1 MASLSHFLLLGAAVT
16 LAVACAAQSALPEEA
31 ADGSAG
37 DDCDLSLSQLK
48 LRVHKAKDEDTAQ
61 QPACQQSGCHAR
73 YSWRSACQCN
83 SKCAT
88 YGNCCSDYQSF
99 CVSAPAT
106 PSSSPATAP
115 PIPSSQG
122 SVSRLVEEFDA
133 PLDLDTDPIWTWSD
147 GGLSEGQVRFA
158 KVAIALAIKRST
170 VQEQI
175 RFENGNMKIV
185 AEPISSSIHTQ
196 SVQPGNPNIDG
207 NFVATMFVYK
217 DAKFNH
223 WREIDFEVTGD
234 SAHSVTTNMLS
245 ADHTSAWKAG
255 IQQTEEIYTPGN
267 VRKDFHVHAFEWLPD
282 KITWYIDGQKV
293 REQHPGSLH
302 IPDMAG
308 KIMMN
313 LWIFGDG
320 AYFGGKQI
328 HNNHYPL
335 TSEYDWFR
343 FYKWDGDTSYPCPG
357 LTNSC
362 LTADD
367 RFMASNNPCDGI
379 SQEGGTRHSVF
390 RSMALLM
397 LLLLL
402 LLLLLLC
409 CCCC

>member
-1 MASLSHFLLLGAAVT
+1 
-16 LAVACAAQSALPEEA
+16 
-31 ADGSAG
+31 
-37 DDCDLSLSQLK
+37 
-48 LRVHKAKDEDTAQ
+48 
-61 QPACQQSGCHAR
+61 
-73 YSWRSACQCN
+73 
-83 SKCAT
+83 
-88 YGNCCSDYQSF
+88 
-99 CVSAPAT
+99 APAT
-106 PSSSPATAP
+106 PSSSPAPAP
-115 PIPSSQG
+115 PIPSSSSSG
-122 SVSRLVEEFDA
+122 VLGHPTPGKSYPEHTGFTLKLVEEFDA

-158 KVAIALAIKRST
+158 K
-170 VQEQI
+170 EQI

-196 SVQPGNPNIDG
+196 SCSNAEVGRVAQKKLVSGEMRARYNQFRYGRYEARMKAPEVQPGNPNIDG

-255 IQQTEEIYTPGN
+255 IQHSEQISTPGN
-267 VRKDFHVHAFEWLPD
+267 VRKDFHVYAFEWLPD

-362 LTADD
+362 LTPDD
-367 RFMASNNPCDGI
+367 KFMASNNPCDGI
-379 SQEGGTRHSVF
+379 AQEGGTRHSVF
-390 RSMALLM
+390 RSTA
-397 LLLLL
+397 
-402 LLLLLLC
+402 C
-409 CCCC
+409 FF